1 MGAPKVRKNPIAK
14 APRVRKKTSI
24 PPSKA
29 HLRKDSN
36 RKLSPDY
43 QAKKKQVAVDNT
55 DKNNDR
61 RQQIAD
67 ALQTASD
74 SLYGKMES
82 GGAFGS
88 TGPSGSGAESID
100 KNAQLRDYE
109 IKSFNPTQTTRLRKD
124 EY

>member
-1 MGAPKVRKNPIAK
+1 MGAPKVRNYSPKPK
-14 APRVRKKTSI
+14 VRKPESSI

-29 HLRKDSN
+29 HLRKDSK
-36 RKLSPDY
+36 RKLSKAY
-43 QAKKKQVAVDNT
+43 QAKKNQAAAD
-55 DKNNDR
+55 DQAARDQR

-67 ALQTASD
+67 SLQTASD

-82 GGAFGS
+82 GGAFSS

-100 KNAQLRDYE
+100 KNAQLGDYE

>member
-1 MGAPKVRKNPIAK
+1 MGAPKVRNYSAK
-14 APRVRKKTSI
+14 PKVRKPESSI

-43 QAKKKQVAVDNT
+43 QAKKKQVAVDNP

-82 GGAFGS
+82 GGAFSS

-100 KNAQLRDYE
+100 KNAQLGDYE